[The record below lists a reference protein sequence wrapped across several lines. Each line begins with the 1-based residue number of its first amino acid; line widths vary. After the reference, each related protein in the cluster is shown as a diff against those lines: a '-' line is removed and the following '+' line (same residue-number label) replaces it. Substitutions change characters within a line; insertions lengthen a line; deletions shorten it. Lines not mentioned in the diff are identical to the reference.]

1 MSLQDLWSAYL
12 VHPHQVVNALA
23 LFFALVGAW
32 LLVATRL
39 REQRVAGRLAAD
51 SELEDV
57 AQPTLMPDES
67 TLRLNRFFYAFGYFS
82 LAVALGVSWA
92 STQL

>member
-1 MSLQDLWSAYL
+1 MSLQDLWSVYL
-12 VHPHQVVNALA
+12 AHPHQVVNALA

-32 LLVATRL
+32 LLIATRL
-39 REQRVAGRLAAD
+39 REQRVAGRLAAS
-51 SELEDV
+51 SEVEGM
-57 AQPTLMPDES
+57 AQPALMQDE
-67 TLRLNRFFYAFGYFS
+67 TTQRLNRFFYAFGYFS